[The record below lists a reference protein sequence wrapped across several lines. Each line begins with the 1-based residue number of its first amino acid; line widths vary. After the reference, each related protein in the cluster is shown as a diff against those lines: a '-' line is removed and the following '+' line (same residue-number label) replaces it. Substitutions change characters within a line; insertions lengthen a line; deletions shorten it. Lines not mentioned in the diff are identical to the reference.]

1 MSKYFFNGDKLITL
15 NELINCVPHVNLVQN
30 SAGPFYPQA
39 NPNGN
44 EGYFQTDP
52 NAIDQW
58 QVFTNSTLTL
68 VKGETYTLSAM
79 TNGVFSNTHDPTTAS
94 NKCII
99 WIGPPANMV
108 ISGENAS
115 VNTFTW
121 NSDTG
126 TYPIRVNRYGKD
138 SEVKAWNI
146 KIEKGS
152 QASLWTPSPEDL

>member
-15 NELINCVPHVNLVQN
+15 NELINCVPHVNLLSN

-39 NPNGN
+39 NPNSSAT
-44 EGYFQTDP
+44 QTDP

-58 QVFTNSTLTL
+58 QNFTNSTVTL
-68 VKGETYTLSAM
+68 VKGETYTLSAT
-79 TNGVFSNTHDPTTAS
+79 TNGVFSNTHDPNTAS
-94 NKCII
+94 NKCVI
-99 WIGPPANMV
+99 WIGAPANIV
-108 ISGENAS
+108 ISGENTS

-121 NSDTG
+121 NSDTD

-138 SEVKAWNI
+138 SEVKAWNV